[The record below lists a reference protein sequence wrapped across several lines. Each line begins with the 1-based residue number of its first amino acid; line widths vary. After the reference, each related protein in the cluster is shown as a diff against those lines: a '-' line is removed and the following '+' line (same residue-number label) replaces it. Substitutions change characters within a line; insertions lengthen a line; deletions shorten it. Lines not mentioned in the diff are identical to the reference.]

1 MENNVLELAKAIA
14 QAYIDGYKD
23 GLKETAPQ
31 STATEEPVSEIP
43 DNSKESR
50 HYVRIH
56 KPRKV
61 KHTRRGIETTLVDEN
76 NRKYTF
82 KSMRDANYFLGR
94 GDTYISTAVARNR
107 PIFDTQG
114 NEYLLD
120 EEEVG

>member
-14 QAYIDGYKD
+14 EAYINGYKD
-23 GLKETAPQ
+23 GLKETAPKPEE
-31 STATEEPVSEIP
+31 APEVTEEPTEA
-43 DNSKESR
+43 R

-56 KPRKV
+56 ADRRTKRTRKG
-61 KHTRRGIETTLVDEN
+61 KSTTLIDEN
-76 NRKYTF
+76 NRMYTF

-94 GDTYISTAVARNR
+94 GDNYINTAIARNK

-120 EEEVG
+120 EEDVG